1 MSGSA
6 ASSSIPS
13 TMVGGMYAPTQT
25 ASEGPS
31 ARGSS
36 GNGKGRSITRSRSGC
51 FTCRLRRKKCD
62 EERPSCKACSKL
74 GLKCDYRAPQWWA
87 TAEQRA
93 KQKDRIK
100 DRIRQTKV
108 MEKEGSLKEY
118 MDRIRALAE
127 RTPVTVEY
135 DFSRPVFVEQA
146 QPQPQPQIQPQPEIF
161 AAPLPTPITPH
172 DANANIRLN
181 VNVDA
186 SNVAPTAPLYPES
199 SSSAYTSLNAPEAQT
214 VAVAAPELADDD
226 WFGDNPNY
234 DTVAQPVPPV
244 NAPTVPPNRAL
255 SSCLRYL
262 ISVDDCDRRLFD
274 HFVDNVIPLVF
285 PILETHPRASSSI
298 SEVFHSMQSN
308 RSYLQCCLS
317 VSAVHLKTSLGLEDE
332 MDYDIMKH
340 RYEAVSRLSRTI
352 NHSSGQMQVMDATLA
367 MIFYNCSMSSSD
379 DYLPDISW
387 SEHFK
392 AVSNLVT
399 TLNCTPTQFNVSLIT
414 WIDILGATILG
425 KTPKFSHTYRTK
437 HLSGTSSGLQ
447 QMMGCDD
454 RVMYLI
460 SEIACLESLKLEG
473 RVDDMTIY
481 SHVSALNAQI
491 EWTEPA
497 DPTIEVLYSS
507 SGVVRPDQLTKVI
520 STLFRLAARIYLLSL
535 ISGFDYYDPSIIN
548 LVASVTNIL
557 QCMPAGPQGFD
568 RSLVWPLFITGAY
581 SVPSSAFRKVL
592 GERVVALG
600 YLGDFGSFGRM
611 YRVLKELWKLT
622 DNPTPRPSGAQSQ
635 IESTTFAVGANNQL
649 QQPAH
654 ERIHWREVMRRNKWD
669 YLLI

>member
-6 ASSSIPS
+6 ASSSIPP
-13 TMVGGMYAPTQT
+13 TMADGMYASTQT
-25 ASEGPS
+25 ASAGPS

-74 GLKCDYRAPQWWA
+74 GLKCDYRTPQWWA

-118 MDRIRALAE
+118 MDRIKALAE

-135 DFSRPVFVEQA
+135 DFSRPVFVEQ
-146 QPQPQPQIQPQPEIF
+146 PQPQIQPQPEMF

-172 DANANIRLN
+172 DANANVSLN

-199 SSSAYTSLNAPEAQT
+199 SSSVYSSLNPPEPHTA
-214 VAVAAPELADDD
+214 AVSAPELTNDD
-226 WFGDNPNY
+226 WIGDNINYANVPQAVLPATTPN
-234 DTVAQPVPPV
+234 
-244 NAPTVPPNRAL
+244 VPPNRAL

-274 HFVDNVIPLVF
+274 HFVDNVIPLAF
-285 PILETHPRASSSI
+285 PILEAYPGASSSI
-298 SEVFHSMQSN
+298 SEVLHSMQSN
-308 RSYLQCCLS
+308 HSYLRCCLS
-317 VSAVHLKTSLGLEDE
+317 VSAIHLKTSLGLEDE

-340 RYEAVSRLSRTI
+340 RYEAISRLSRSI
-352 NHSSGQMQVMDATLA
+352 NHGSGQMQVMDATLA
-367 MIFYNCSMSSSD
+367 MIFYNCTMSSSD
-379 DYLPDISW
+379 DYLPDIKW
-387 SEHFK
+387 SDHFE
-392 AVSNLVT
+392 AVSSIVK
-399 TLNCTPTQFNVSLIT
+399 TLTCTPSQFNVSLIT

-447 QMMGCDD
+447 RMMGCDD

-481 SHVSALNAQI
+481 GHVSALNAQI

-497 DPTIEVLYSS
+497 DPTIEVPYSS
-507 SGVVRPDQLTKVI
+507 SGLVQPTQLTKII
-520 STLFRLAARIYLLSL
+520 STLFRLGARIYLLSL

-557 QCMPAGPQGFD
+557 QCLPAGQQGFD
-568 RSLVWPLFITGAY
+568 RSLVWPLFITGAH

-622 DNPTPRPSGAQSQ
+622 DSPDPLSATGAQPH